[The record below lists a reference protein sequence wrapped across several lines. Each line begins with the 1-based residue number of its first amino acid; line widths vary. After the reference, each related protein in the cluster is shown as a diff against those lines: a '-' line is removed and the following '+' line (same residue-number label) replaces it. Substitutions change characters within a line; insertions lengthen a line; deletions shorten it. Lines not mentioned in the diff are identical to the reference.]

1 MRGLSEKARQ
11 LREELIDARQVQ
23 GEVLASFKARAAKNP
38 KATMTPQE
46 RSDFDK
52 ADDTIT
58 VLRAELDAEENSDR
72 GQYAGMRGGASGRRS
87 DPDVKAFD
95 KYLRSGSTSDLIEA
109 RTSSGLT
116 TSPTEAGQTDTS
128 DAGYMVPMSF
138 WDNLQIA
145 LKAYGG
151 AANDFKQVNTPR
163 EGRPMPWPT
172 LDPTA
177 TVASL
182 MGAELTQLSIASPYV
197 FGEGI
202 LNAWTIVTNPI
213 LASIQ
218 LAQDSA
224 FDLTDFVRDRVAE
237 QIGRKLAALAISGA
251 GTGSGQPLGLITALN
266 AKGATS
272 GGNGGYYGLT
282 AATTVKTFAGTP
294 TELASNTLSPQT
306 LIAMMQ
312 AVDPAYYGTQN
323 GARWYLNANQAW
335 NLRTVVDSNG
345 RPLINFAN
353 GFDADSMRSAD
364 YSSNAPVAELFGFG
378 VVIDNSIPNLTA
390 STTGGPV
397 FGSLAHAMVKRNGPA
412 SILVLRERYA
422 DYLAIGYIGFSR
434 LDSQGND
441 LRAAVTVKPAA
452 T

>member
-1 MRGLSEKARQ
+1 M
-11 LREELIDARQVQ
+11 
-23 GEVLASFKARAAKNP
+23 
-38 KATMTPQE
+38 
-46 RSDFDK
+46 
-52 ADDTIT
+52 
-58 VLRAELDAEENSDR
+58 
-72 GQYAGMRGGASGRRS
+72 
-87 DPDVKAFD
+87 
-95 KYLRSGSTSDLIEA
+95 
-109 RTSSGLT
+109 
-116 TSPTEAGQTDTS
+116 
-128 DAGYMVPMSF
+128 
-138 WDNLQIA
+138 DNR
-145 LKAYGG
+145 
-151 AANDFKQVNTPR
+151 D
-163 EGRPMPWPT
+163 
-172 LDPTA
+172 
-177 TVASL
+177 
-182 MGAELTQLSIASPYV
+182 
-197 FGEGI
+197 
-202 LNAWTIVTNPI
+202 NPI

-397 FGSLAHAMVKRNGPA
+397 FGNLAHAMVKRNGPA

-434 LDSQGND
+434 LDCQGND